1 MQKFLAVLAIAGLIA
16 SCGPEARSP
25 VTAAPVAQT
34 PIASPMSSPV
44 QIAAAPSGDRVQAQV
59 ISVGDGDT
67 IRAIIANGQEIT
79 VRLACIDAPET
90 NQPLGPEATEALR
103 FMLPRDQAIAL
114 RISDIDRYGRTVAEI
129 YRGESLINLTMVRE
143 GAAVIYSQYLNGC
156 ASNRDEYLKAESAA
170 REEKLGFWKDN
181 KGVMPWDWRRGQR
194 TASTRSPEPQEIPVQ
209 QPSPE
214 PSPEPLIETE
224 APPQAD
230 SSCDPSYPG
239 VCIPSA
245 PPDLDCG
252 DISERRFTVT
262 GSDPHG
268 FDRDGD
274 GIGCES

>member
-1 MQKFLAVLAIAGLIA
+1 MLAIAGLIA
-16 SCGPEARSP
+16 GCGPEARSP
-25 VTAAPVAQT
+25 VTAAPVAQI

-44 QIAAAPSGDRVQAQV
+44 KTAAAPSGDRVQAQV

-67 IRAIIANGQEIT
+67 LRAIANGKEIT

-114 RISDIDRYGRTVAEI
+114 RVSDIDRYGRTVAEI

-143 GAAVIYSQYLNGC
+143 GAAVVYSQYLNGC